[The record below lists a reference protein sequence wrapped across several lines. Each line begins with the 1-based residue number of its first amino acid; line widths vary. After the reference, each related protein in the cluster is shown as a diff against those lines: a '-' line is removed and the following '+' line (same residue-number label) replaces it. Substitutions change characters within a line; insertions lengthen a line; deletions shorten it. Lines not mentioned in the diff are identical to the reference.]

1 MNSLWSLKAGDT
13 AKIVN
18 FSDELP
24 ASYQSRL
31 TELGF
36 HPGNEVNC
44 HHSPGM
50 GAPKV
55 YRVSNTFYSLDDKI
69 AGQIAIERS
78 E

>member
-1 MNSLWSLKAGDT
+1 MSTLWSLQAGDT
-13 AKIVN
+13 AKIVTFN
-18 FSDELP
+18 DELP
-24 ASYQSRL
+24 ANYKARL

-44 HHSPGM
+44 HKSPGM

-69 AGQIAIERS
+69 AKHITIQLAE
-78 E
+78 